1 MVLSLILTGLS
12 ACETNIAALNGVC
25 QSDLGKPIIIY
36 GQNDP
41 RTEAGVD
48 RHNAAYACACEQD
61 CPQP

>member
-1 MVLSLILTGLS
+1 MVSILILTGLS
-12 ACETNIAALNGVC
+12 ACGTNIVALDGVC

-48 RHNAAYACACEQD
+48 RHNAAYTCACEHD
-61 CPQP
+61 CPK